1 MKDKFP
7 EIYKNKIN
15 NLKSKVQKDFY
26 YHATDFNQDNINGHA
41 IRGEQLSKTDLI
53 NKINNIFKRPDY
65 VYQADVNIMYKNGK
79 NIDKKIIGF
88 KDNYI
93 MTSDGDR
100 IFIDEISNIK

>member
-26 YHATDFNQDNINGHA
+26 YHATDFNQDNAGHA
-41 IRGEQLSKTDLI
+41 IGGEQLSKTDLI

-100 IFIDEISNIK
+100 IYIDEISNIK